1 MKTEHASA
9 ISKITTAVL
18 AIILLGTAGL
28 YYREYTKSNGLENGL
43 ALITNEKATL
53 TTEKNARIAEL
64 EASIASTTATLT
76 LTEEARANL
85 ESRLTDKEN
94 EVSQLS
100 SQVEKI
106 SGTVGVLDK
115 LAKTDKELLIKY
127 SKIYFLNENYTPA
140 KITQIEQ
147 KYSAVTTNQHLESHV
162 YSHITDMIDDAKSD
176 GVDIKIRSAYR
187 SFNSQKNLKSAYSVR
202 YGTGANTFSADQGY
216 SEHQLGTT
224 VDFTSSENSNALAGF
239 DTTTAYAWL
248 QKHAYTYG
256 FSISYPKGNAYYIY
270 EPWHWRFVGK
280 RLAGDLHDDN
290 KNFYDLDQ
298 REINKY
304 LVDLFD

>member
-1 MKTEHASA
+1 MSLSHRLVLGILAVLLLASA
-9 ISKITTAVL
+9 
-18 AIILLGTAGL
+18 GGL
-28 YYREYTKSNGLENGL
+28 YYEYRQKNSVSEALAHTLASNTE
-43 ALITNEKATL
+43 TVSEKD
-53 TTEKNARIAEL
+53 ARIAGL
-64 EASIASTTATLT
+64 EASVASTTETLR

-85 ESRLTDKEN
+85 ESRLADKET
-94 EVSQLS
+94 EVNGLS
-100 SQVEKI
+100 KQVEKI

-115 LAKTDKELLIKY
+115 LAKVDKELLIKY
-127 SKIYFLNENYTPA
+127 SKIYFLNENYKPA

-147 KYSAVTTNQHLESHV
+147 KYSAVTSDQYLESHV
-162 YSHITDMIDDAKSD
+162 YSHITAMIDDAKSD
-176 GVDIKIRSAYR
+176 GVEIKIRSAYR
-187 SFNSQKNLKSAYSVR
+187 SFDSQKNLKSAYTVR

-224 VDFTSSENSNALAGF
+224 IDFTSNENGDQLIGF
-239 DTTTAYAWL
+239 DTTKAYAWL
-248 QKHAYTYG
+248 QKHAYKYG
-256 FSISYPKGNAYYIY
+256 FILSYPKGNAYYVY
-270 EPWHWRFVGK
+270 EPWHWRFVGT